1 MTISTDPRAEALDR
15 LPVREAVPELLRA
28 LDDRGVAVLCAP
40 PGTGKTT
47 LVPLVLAGL
56 VGGGPVRRVLV
67 AEPRRIAARAAARR
81 MAWLLGERPG
91 GKVGFTVRGERQ
103 AGRGTV
109 VEVVT
114 TGVLLQRLQRDQE
127 LAGVD
132 VVVLDECH
140 ERHLDADTAAAFLL
154 DVRAALRPDLWLIA
168 TSATTDAE
176 GWARLL
182 GDGGTDGSGSECG
195 DGRPG
200 KPAPVVSAPGVSHPV
215 EVVWA
220 PPERPVRPP
229 HGMRVDPALLDH
241 VAAVV
246 RRALREREGD
256 VLCFLPGVG
265 EIARVAGKLGG
276 LDGTEVLQVHG
287 RAPAAVQEAVLS
299 GADGG
304 RRRVVLATSVAESSL
319 TVPGVRIVVDCGL
332 AREPRMDH
340 ARGLSALT
348 TVRASRAAA
357 RQRAGRAG
365 REAPGVVYRCWPEAE
380 DARLPRFP
388 SPEIA
393 GADLTAFALQTA
405 CWGDP
410 DASGLALLDPPPA
423 GAMTAARETLTAIG
437 AVDTAGRATERGTRM
452 ARLGLHPRLARALV
466 DGAKEV
472 GARRAAE
479 VVALLSEEPPR
490 EYGDDLTA
498 AWRTARH
505 GGDPYATRW
514 RQEARRL
521 ERALT
526 PEASA
531 RPDSARG
538 GDGPGR
544 GEDGS
549 ARGGGGPGRGGDLR
563 GGDGPGRG
571 GDGLGRGGDLRGGDG
586 PARGEDCLGRG
597 ENGPARGGGGPGRS
611 GDLRGGDG
619 PARRGDGPRRGED
632 GPARGGDG
640 PGRGGDDPAH
650 SGGGPA
656 RRGDGP
662 GRGSDLRGDGP
673 AHGSGGPSRG
683 GDGPGRG
690 GDPRGGGGPA
700 RRGDGPRGGDN
711 LPTRGSDLRGGDGP
725 ARGGDGPHDGD
736 NGPARGGG
744 PHGGDSLPAR
754 GSGGPHGDDAVAG
767 LMAALAFPERVARR
781 RGERAYLMAAG
792 TGAELADGSR
802 LGGAPWLAV
811 AVADRPVAAASA
823 RVRLAAVTD
832 EGTARAAAAAL
843 ASEGEEVRWADGDV
857 LAHQVA
863 RLGAIELVSRPLTDP
878 DPEQVRRALLEGLRR
893 EGTGLLRW
901 SAQATAVRQRMAF
914 LHRELGGA
922 WPDVSDAALLDRAD
936 EWLGSELARAR
947 GRADLGR
954 VDAGQALARLLP
966 WATGEAA
973 RFEELA
979 PERIEVPSG
988 SRVRLDYGADRP
1000 VLAVKLQELF
1010 GWQEAPRIAGGRV
1023 PLLVHL
1029 LSPAGR
1035 PAAVTA
1041 DLASFWKDGY
1051 RSVRA
1056 ELRGR
1061 YPKHPWP
1068 EDPTT
1073 AEPTRRTNTRRGR

>member
-1 MTISTDPRAEALDR
+1 MRAGLSGIGAEALTTPGDPRAEALDR
-15 LPVREAVPELLRA
+15 LPVREAVPALLRA

-114 TGVLLQRLQRDQE
+114 TGVLLQRLHRDQE
-127 LAGVD
+127 LTGVD

-154 DVRAALRPDLWLIA
+154 DVRAALRPDLRLIA
-168 TSATTDAE
+168 ASATTDAE

-182 GDGGTDGSGSECG
+182 GDGESGERGTDGGEG
-195 DGRPG
+195 ATDGGGGPEG
-200 KPAPVVSAPGVSHPV
+200 PAPVVSAPGVSHPV

-276 LDGTEVLQVHG
+276 LAEAEVLQVHG
-287 RAPAAVQEAVLS
+287 RAPAAVQEAVLA

-437 AVDTAGRATERGTRM
+437 AVDAAGRATERGTRM
-452 ARLGLHPRLARALV
+452 ARLGLHPRLARALI

-490 EYGDDLTA
+490 EYGDDLAA

-505 GGDPYATRW
+505 GGDPYAARW

-521 ERALT
+521 EQALT
-526 PEASA
+526 GTGDA
-531 RPDSARG
+531 RPDGARAALDARG
-538 GDGPGR
+538 
-544 GEDGS
+544 
-549 ARGGGGPGRGGDLR
+549 ARDAGGAQRA
-563 GGDGPGRG
+563 
-571 GDGLGRGGDLRGGDG
+571 
-586 PARGEDCLGRG
+586 AR
-597 ENGPARGGGGPGRS
+597 
-611 GDLRGGDG
+611 
-619 PARRGDGPRRGED
+619 
-632 GPARGGDG
+632 
-640 PGRGGDDPAH
+640 
-650 SGGGPA
+650 
-656 RRGDGP
+656 
-662 GRGSDLRGDGP
+662 
-673 AHGSGGPSRG
+673 
-683 GDGPGRG
+683 
-690 GDPRGGGGPA
+690 
-700 RRGDGPRGGDN
+700 
-711 LPTRGSDLRGGDGP
+711 
-725 ARGGDGPHDGD
+725 
-736 NGPARGGG
+736 
-744 PHGGDSLPAR
+744 
-754 GSGGPHGDDAVAG
+754 GDDAVAG
-767 LMAALAFPERVARR
+767 LLAALAFPERVARR

-792 TGAELADGSR
+792 TGAELGDGSR

-811 AVADRPVAAASA
+811 AVADRPVTAASA

-832 EGTARAAAAAL
+832 EDTARAAAAAL
-843 ASEGEEVRWADGDV
+843 ASEGAEVHWADGDV
-857 LAHQVA
+857 VA
-863 RLGAIELVSRPLTDP
+863 RRVGRLGAIELVSRPLAKP
-878 DPEQVRRALLEGLRR
+878 
-893 EGTGLLRW
+893 
-901 SAQATAVRQRMAF
+901 ATAV
-914 LHRELGGA
+914 
-922 WPDVSDAALLDRAD
+922 S
-936 EWLGSELARAR
+936 S
-947 GRADLGR
+947 
-954 VDAGQALARLLP
+954 
-966 WATGEAA
+966 
-973 RFEELA
+973 
-979 PERIEVPSG
+979 
-988 SRVRLDYGADRP
+988 
-1000 VLAVKLQELF
+1000 
-1010 GWQEAPRIAGGRV
+1010 PR
-1023 PLLVHL
+1023 
-1029 LSPAGR
+1029 SR
-1035 PAAVTA
+1035 PARTC
-1041 DLASFWKDGY
+1041 
-1051 RSVRA
+1051 
-1056 ELRGR
+1056 
-1061 YPKHPWP
+1061 
-1068 EDPTT
+1068 
-1073 AEPTRRTNTRRGR
+1073 TR